1 MFVLQGAKSPL
12 VDEVLSLGFGVG
24 TGVGAGVDS
33 GFGAAVLIATPL
45 LQTSLPFFFV
55 QVKDLFA

>member
-12 VDEVLSLGFGVG
+12 VDEVFSLGF
-24 TGVGAGVDS
+24 GVGAGVDS
-33 GFGAAVLIATPL
+33 GFGAADLISTPL
-45 LQTSLPFFFV
+45 LQTSLPFFFM